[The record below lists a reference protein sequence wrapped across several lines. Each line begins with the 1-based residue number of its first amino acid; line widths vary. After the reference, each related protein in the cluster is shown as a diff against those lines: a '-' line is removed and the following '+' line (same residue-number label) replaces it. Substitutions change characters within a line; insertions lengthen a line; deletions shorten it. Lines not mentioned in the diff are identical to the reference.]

1 MTLSPP
7 GWYPDPA
14 PPSPGA
20 PPLLRFWDGRQ
31 WSWQVAPAPAG
42 PTASPAMLEP
52 TTPDGVPLAGFWPR
66 VAAHVIDG
74 LIIGAVNSVLTFPM
88 QLGLQRDAQQ
98 LLESRPEP
106 AELLS
111 TYLDLFLPLITW
123 SALIGFA
130 TWTIYSAVMLR
141 WRGATVGKM
150 AMGLAVRLRDR
161 PGRLP
166 WSAIAARVLTQQGY
180 MLTAVVPWLY
190 LALSWWPLLDDLW
203 AAWDGKRQALHDKA
217 ARTNVVRVR

>member
-1 MTLSPP
+1 
-7 GWYPDPA
+7 
-14 PPSPGA
+14 
-20 PPLLRFWDGRQ
+20 
-31 WSWQVAPAPAG
+31 
-42 PTASPAMLEP
+42 MLEP
-52 TTPDGVPLAGFWPR
+52 TTPDGVPLAGFWQR
-66 VAAHVIDG
+66 VAAHVIDA
-74 LIIGAVNSVLTFPM
+74 LIIGAANSVLTFPL

-111 TYLDLFLPLITW
+111 TYLDMFLPLLTW

-141 WRGATVGKM
+141 LKGATVGKM

-161 PGRLP
+161 PGTLP
-166 WSAIAARVLTQQGY
+166 WSAIAARALTQQGY